1 MAQTAAEIMVDT
13 LVDWGVDTIFGIPG
27 DGINGIM
34 EALRKAKDKIRFI
47 QTRHEEAAAFMAC
60 GYAKFTGKLGVCI
73 ATSGPGGIHLM
84 NGLYDAKLDG
94 QPVLAITGL
103 QFHDLIGTHTQQDV
117 ALDRVFMDVSVYNER
132 IMGAAH
138 AQNIME
144 LACRTALARRGVAH
158 VTIPVDIQDQTVK
171 EDMRSMRNKP
181 NHVSDV
187 FARGARKPEPNEI
200 QAAAD
205 MLNAGKKV
213 AILAG
218 QGALKAGD
226 QLEKVAET
234 LGAPIIKALL
244 GKSCVPDD
252 SPYTTGGL
260 GLLGTLPSEE
270 AMQECDTLLIV
281 GSTLPYIEFYPKIGQ
296 AKCVQIEIDPSRVS
310 LRYPADVALVGDS
323 VETLNALIPHLKQ
336 KSKTF
341 LEKAQKGMKE
351 WNELMVERGTA
362 TVSPMKPQVVA
373 HELGKRL
380 KSDALVT
387 SDSGTN
393 TTWWARYIPSL
404 RGQHHTCSGNLATM
418 ACGFPYAIA
427 AQVAYPNRTVIA
439 FVGDGGFTML
449 MGEMATCV
457 KYKLP
462 LKVFVIKNNSLGQ
475 IKWEQLV
482 FLGNPEYECA
492 LQPIDF
498 AAVARGFGWQSFTIT
513 EASEAGRTIDAALA
527 VQGPALIEAVVDE
540 NEPPMPA
547 KIKAQQ
553 ALHFAESMARGT
565 KDWEKIAATV
575 AKDRIRELV

>member
-1 MAQTAAEIMVDT
+1 MAQTAGEIIVDT
-13 LVDWGVDTIFGIPG
+13 LIDWGVNTIFGIPG
-27 DGINGIM
+27 DGVNGLI
-34 EALRKAKDKIRFI
+34 EALRKAQDKIRFI

-60 GYAKFTGKLGVCI
+60 GYAKFTGRLGVCI
-73 ATSGPGGIHLM
+73 ATSGPGGIHLL

-117 ALDRVFMDVSVYNER
+117 ALDRLFIDVAVYNER

-138 AQNIME
+138 AQNVTE

-158 VTIPVDIQDQTVK
+158 ITIPVDIQDQPVNK
-171 EDMRSMRNKP
+171 DMRSARNKP
-181 NHVSDV
+181 DHVSDV
-187 FARGARKPEPNEI
+187 FARGARRPEPQEI

-205 MLNAGKKV
+205 VLNAGKKV

-226 QLEKVAET
+226 RLEKVAEI

-244 GKSCVPDD
+244 GKSSVPDD

-270 AMQECDTLLIV
+270 AMKECDTLLIV

-296 AKCVQIEIDPSRVS
+296 AKCVQIEIDPSRIS
-310 LRYPADVALVGDS
+310 LRYPADVPLVGDS
-323 VETLNALIPHLKQ
+323 AETLDALIPHLQ
-336 KSKTF
+336 EKSKSF

-351 WNELMVERGTA
+351 WNELMVTRGTA
-362 TVSPMKPQVVA
+362 NDSPMKPQVVA

-380 KSDALVT
+380 KGDAIVA
-387 SDSGTN
+387 SDSGTI
-393 TTWWARYIPSL
+393 TTWWARHIPSL

-427 AQVAYPNRTVIA
+427 AQVAYPNRTVVA

-449 MGEMATCV
+449 MGEMATCAR
-457 KYKLP
+457 YKLP
-462 LKVFVIKNNSLGQ
+462 LKVFIIKNNSLGQ
-475 IKWEQLV
+475 IKWEQMV
-482 FLGNPEYECA
+482 FLGNPEYECD

-498 AAVARGFGWQSFTIT
+498 AAVARGFGWQSFTIK
-513 EASEAGRTIDAALA
+513 EASEAGQIIDAALA

-547 KIKAQQ
+547 SIKAQQ

-565 KDWEKIAATV
+565 KDWEKIAATI